1 MKTRKR
7 TYRRRTTASKR
18 EKRKKN
24 TRKTYKK
31 KRQGG
36 NRFKNILKNAANT
49 TAKAFT
55 TIPSTT
61 AFKYVTPAALPRRQ
75 DYVFAPIPAQKYN
88 MKAPPAK
95 TNFLE
100 MFEKKPEPKPFRFLN
115 DEVTEEQ
122 EEEAID
128 LDDIF
133 LEDGTIS
140 IESLSNI
147 YRSNSIYVAPKNET
161 ERKVEKL
168 LKDEYKKLIGESIV
182 SNPQLRDLED
192 LESKKSWI
200 GWIGVAAV
208 LNPRGLIAESAENVT
223 KGALDLLFLSVRIV
237 VLGTV
242 KGYNLLTP
250 TAIQTKVSESIPK
263 NIQAYGIEG
272 YTLLRA
278 IDSGAFSSII
288 GLSLSCLDLFKNT
301 DWTNKENVDQF
312 YDRIV
317 QSIAPILPV
326 LLEDISKEGCKTLI
340 PGVIRQVAVE
350 GSLVHRTLSEGYN
363 MLNEEGSLSKG
374 LIENLSDLGNVVVPL
389 ISKHMNKEGINCGG
403 DIINDEASGKRCLG
417 EAGYNAAKKYFNESL
432 KLIVESVG
440 NCLKENSLEFMR
452 ALITSQVDS
461 PGQIISEE
469 DMKQLEEKIKAQ
481 DISARLLD
489 EITNRYLTSV
499 RNDIKEVRTVAV
511 VHLENDLKTIA
522 SPYAAFIRNKL
533 QQQIE
538 EEEDRAQKELEE
550 LIEPSFTITSDIF
563 KEAPTQTSTISKFF
577 EAREGTVSITKLTTK
592 FDTNALIKLLL
603 LWADNINMKLGENKP
618 YSVTECLLEVIDLRL
633 PHLLSTFFGVRDERL
648 LELANRASTEQIE
661 QVETDKVLKAIVE
674 EFVKPLAITVCLEEY
689 IKPEDY
695 NELKM
700 ASLFSFFILGKDEY
714 DFADELD

>member
-7 TYRRRTTASKR
+7 NYRRRTTASKR

-36 NRFKNILKNAANT
+36 NRFKSFLKNAAKT
-49 TAKAFT
+49 TAKALT

-61 AFKYVTPAALPRRQ
+61 AFKYVPPALRRQ
-75 DYVFAPIPAQKYN
+75 DYVFAPIPPAQKYN

-115 DEVTEEQ
+115 DEV
-122 EEEAID
+122 EEEVSD

-133 LEDGTIS
+133 LEDGTIN

-147 YRSNSIYVAPKNET
+147 YRSSIYVAPKNET

-168 LKDEYKKLIGESIV
+168 LKDEYKKLIGES
-182 SNPQLRDLED
+182 PQLRGLED

-200 GWIGVAAV
+200 GWIGIAAV
-208 LNPRGLIAESAENVT
+208 LNPRALIAENAENVT

-242 KGYNLLTP
+242 KGYNLVTP

-301 DWTNKENVDQF
+301 DWTKKENVDQF

-317 QSIAPILPV
+317 QSIVPILPV

-340 PGVIRQVAVE
+340 PGVIRQVAVK

-417 EAGYNAAKKYFNESL
+417 EAGYNAGKKYFNESL

-440 NCLKENSLEFMR
+440 NCLKENSLQFMR

-461 PGQIISEE
+461 PGPIISEE

-481 DISARLLD
+481 DISAGLLD

-511 VHLENDLKTIA
+511 VHLENDLKTIS
-522 SPYAAFIRNKL
+522 SPYAAFIRKKL

-563 KEAPTQTSTISKFF
+563 KEAPTETSTISKFF

-633 PHLLSTFFGVRDERL
+633 PHLLSTFFGIRDERL

-661 QVETDKVLKAIVE
+661 EVEADKILKAIVE

-700 ASLFSFFILGKDEY
+700 ASLFSFFILGKEEY
-714 DFADELD
+714 EFVDELD